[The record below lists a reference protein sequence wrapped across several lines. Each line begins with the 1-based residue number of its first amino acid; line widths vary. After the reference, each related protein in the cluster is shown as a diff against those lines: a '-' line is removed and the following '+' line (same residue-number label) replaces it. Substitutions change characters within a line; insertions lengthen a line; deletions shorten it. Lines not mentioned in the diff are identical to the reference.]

1 VIISVCTVIQ
11 FSVCGYKNNNALY
24 SLYLQLEVSELK
36 KKTIVCIQREEKG
49 KCLQS
54 LALQKKMKYDT
65 VAVADAIYCIR
76 LFLITYS
83 FVAITNQT
91 VNVPLS
97 TLN

>member
-1 VIISVCTVIQ
+1 MRCWSTPLFALSSTGGFRIKE
-11 FSVCGYKNNNALY
+11 KNY
-24 SLYLQLEVSELK
+24 SMYSK
-36 KKTIVCIQREEKG
+36 RRKG

-97 TLN
+97 ILN